1 MSLFFQT
8 LFLPTRTRIS
18 LTRIR
23 TFIRRMASN
32 TRAPALCLMTLAG
45 CWASNSYAQEIVLA
59 FDDTLGRS
67 TSLDGT
73 ARTKMLI
80 RNMARA
86 DVNQAMFLIKSKTI
100 TPNTVERVMY
110 YDETGQLLV
119 NAGHNYHME
128 LRPKSYI
135 FPIDIMKANAALEP
149 YANYHKHVNFPY
161 LYDGGDPELVK
172 QLQDYLREHNYVPT
186 YITTRVHDEYMNQLY
201 QARTLSGRTVDIRQL
216 EKAYTKMILD
226 AVLAYDVKA
235 RTLLGFSPRQVLL
248 LHEND
253 LAAYCIVGVIDA
265 LNAKGFKVISPEK
278 VFTDP
283 IVNPFFVSGFSAK
296 SYMPYLTH
304 MPDFTENW
312 LAVASKKDEEKIHSY
327 LLEQGLTSL
336 VAQ

>member
-1 MSLFFQT
+1 MSLFPFNIKGISFKRT
-8 LFLPTRTRIS
+8 LNIS
-18 LTRIR
+18 LI
-23 TFIRRMASN
+23 A
-32 TRAPALCLMTLAG
+32 LAG
-45 CWASNSYAQEIVLA
+45 CWVASSCAQEIVLA
-59 FDDTLGRS
+59 FDDTLSRS

-100 TPNTVERVMY
+100 TPSTIERMMY

-128 LRPKSYI
+128 LRPKSYGY
-135 FPIDIMKANAALEP
+135 PIDIMKANAALEP
-149 YANYHKHVNFPY
+149 YKNYHKHVSYPY
-161 LYDGGDPELVK
+161 LYSGGDAELIK
-172 QLQDYLREHNYVPT
+172 QLQNFLAEHGYSPT
-186 YITTRVHDEYMNQLY
+186 YVTTQVHDEYMDQLY

-226 AVLAYDVKA
+226 AVIAYDAKA
-235 RTLLGFSPRQVLL
+235 RLMLGFSPRQVLL

-253 LAAYCIVGVIDA
+253 IAAYCIVGVIDA
-265 LNAKGFKVISPEK
+265 LNAKGFKVIAPEK

-283 IVNPFFVSGFSAK
+283 IVNPFFVSGFSAT

-304 MPDFTENW
+304 MPAATEGW
-312 LAVASKKDEEKIHSY
+312 LAVASKKEEEKVHNY
-327 LLEQGLTSL
+327 LLEQGLTNLIS
-336 VAQ
+336 Q

>member
-1 MSLFFQT
+1 MLN
-8 LFLPTRTRIS
+8 IS
-18 LTRIR
+18 L
-23 TFIRRMASN
+23 MA
-32 TRAPALCLMTLAG
+32 LAG
-45 CWASNSYAQEIVLA
+45 SCAATSQAQEIVLA

-73 ARTKMLI
+73 ARSKMLI
-80 RNMARA
+80 KNMARA

-100 TPNTVERVMY
+100 TPNTIERMMY

-128 LRPKSYI
+128 LRPKSYGY
-135 FPIDIMKANAALEP
+135 PIDIMKANAALEP

-161 LYDGGDPELVK
+161 LYGGGDPELLK
-172 QLQDYLREHNYVPT
+172 QLQDYLTEHNYLPT
-186 YITTRVHDEYMNQLY
+186 YVTTQVHDEYMDQLY

-226 AVLAYDVKA
+226 AVIAYDAKA
-235 RTLLGFSPRQVLL
+235 RVMLGFSPRQVLL

-253 LAAYCIVGVIDA
+253 VAAYCIVGVIDA

-283 IVNPFFVSGFSAK
+283 VINPFFLSGFSAV
-296 SYMPYLTH
+296 SYMSYITR
-304 MPDFTENW
+304 MPDSAEGW
-312 LAVASKKDEEKIHSY
+312 LAVASKKEEEKVQNY
-327 LLEQGLTSL
+327 LLEQGLGNL
-336 VAQ
+336 LPQ